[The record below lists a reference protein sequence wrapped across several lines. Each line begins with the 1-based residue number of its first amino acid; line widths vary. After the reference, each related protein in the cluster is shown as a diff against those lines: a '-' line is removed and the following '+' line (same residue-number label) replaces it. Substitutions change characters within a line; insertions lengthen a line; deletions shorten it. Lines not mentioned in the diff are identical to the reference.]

1 MASLRI
7 GNTLRSLQLNVEGLS
22 QDKCEVITRIAADHE
37 VDLILL
43 QETHI
48 NSEEDMKS
56 VV

>member
-22 QDKCEVITRIAADHE
+22 QDKCEVIARIAADHE